1 MIDLILAAYVAIAN
15 PVKVPV
21 KKEKIEVSKHID
33 MIKPDSL
40 ADYINLID
48 QQSKQDTLKLF
59 IKANLHRLAICVLKD

>member
-15 PVKVPV
+15 PVK
-21 KKEKIEVSKHID
+21 KEKIEVLKHID

-48 QQSKQDTLKLF
+48 QQSKQ
-59 IKANLHRLAICVLKD
+59 

>member
-1 MIDLILAAYVAIAN
+1 MIELILAAYVAIAN
-15 PVKVPV
+15 PVKVPVKVPV

-48 QQSKQDTLKLF
+48 RQSK
-59 IKANLHRLAICVLKD
+59 